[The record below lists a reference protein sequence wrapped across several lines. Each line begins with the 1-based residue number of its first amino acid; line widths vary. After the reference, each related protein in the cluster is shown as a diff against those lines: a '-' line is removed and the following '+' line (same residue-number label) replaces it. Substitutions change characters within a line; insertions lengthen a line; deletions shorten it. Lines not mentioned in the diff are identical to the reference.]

1 MNQVAGVYVVAEKLN
16 GKPNKFTNRRVN
28 KNLCW
33 KERIEKEINELR
45 GEVLI
50 LYESIKGVKV
60 KSRILINNKEKM

>member
-45 GEVLI
+45 GEMLI

>member
-1 MNQVAGVYVVAEKLN
+1 MNQVAGFYVVAEKLN

-45 GEVLI
+45 GEMLI

>member
-45 GEVLI
+45 GEVSI
-50 LYESIKGVKV
+50 LHESIKGVKV

>member
-33 KERIEKEINELR
+33 KEIIEKEINELR
-45 GEVLI
+45 GEVSI
-50 LYESIKGVKV
+50 LHESIKGVKV
-60 KSRILINNKEKM
+60 KSRILISDKEKM